1 MQPLAGM
8 KVVRIV
14 RGLFVA
20 SLIVGAGW
28 EMMGEGGQD
37 AEVQAQE
44 PAPATRTDIPCFEK
58 ADNDTPLTREQAL
71 FLCRGARSLGPV
83 ECWNEG
89 DDETTLSDLEL
100 IRLCRCARNETPVQ
114 CYTRADRE
122 TLLTDAQ
129 IIDMCRPIR
138 ADRLTPSC
146 LPIRDL

>member
-1 MQPLAGM
+1 MSEQGDGSP
-8 KVVRIV
+8 
-14 RGLFVA
+14 
-20 SLIVGAGW
+20 
-28 EMMGEGGQD
+28 D
-37 AEVQAQE
+37 VQAQE
-44 PAPATRTDIPCFEK
+44 PPAQRRTDIPCFEK
-58 ADNDTPLTREQAL
+58 ADEDTPLTREQAL

-83 ECWNEG
+83 ECWNDG

-138 ADRLTPSC
+138 AERLTPSC